1 MAGKNGG
8 ARPGAGRPK
17 GSPTKVNKE
26 LRDLAK
32 EYTTEA
38 VEKLANIMRKSESD
52 TASAT
57 AAIHLLDRG
66 WGKAPQTI
74 NANVSILD
82 RLSAEDRAIAEGVL
96 AAFADGEE
104 ASADGTGETAH

>member
-1 MAGKNGG
+1 MKSTRGG

-17 GSPTKVNKE
+17 GAQTKANRE
-26 LRDLAK
+26 LREIAK
-32 EYTTEA
+32 DYTSEA
-38 VEKLANIMRKSESD
+38 VEKLAVIMRTGATES
-52 TASAT
+52 AVVT
-57 AAIHLLDRG
+57 AAIHILDRG
-66 WGKAPQTI
+66 HGKAPQTI